1 MVKMIAIEP
10 INGLQPGD
18 PFECGNREADQLI
31 ARSLARLEAPAH
43 RNKMAPAA
51 SNKADPTEA
60 AGEARLSAASQ
71 AARAYAQPIL
81 TPSRRGPGRPRKAE
95 AAPPGE

>member
-10 INGLQPGD
+10 INGLDPGD
-18 PFECGNREADQLI
+18 AFECGNREADQMV
-31 ARSLARLEAPAH
+31 ARSLARKAAPEH

-60 AGEARLSAASQ
+60 AGEVRLSAASQ
-71 AARAYAQPIL
+71 AAQAYAQPTL
-81 TPSRRGPGRPRKAE
+81 TPSRRGPGRPRKAQT
-95 AAPPGE
+95 APADE